1 MTVAVLPQLSTWF
14 HGFWLFLS
22 FLFMLILN
30 YFPKEISTVMVILQ
44 LEKYWVCVF
53 ERERERE
60 RERRERKEKS
70 DREPTG
76 VTTGKKKIGSVS

>member
-1 MTVAVLPQLSTWF
+1 M
-14 HGFWLFLS
+14 
-22 FLFMLILN
+22 M
-30 YFPKEISTVMVILQ
+30 ILQ

-60 RERRERKEKS
+60 GERRERKEKS
-70 DREPTG
+70 DRELTG